1 MRTVHEPEPPRASAT
16 NGNSTDSATGQPK
29 KGPKIRLVSAKA
41 KAEAAQAAE
50 TKDERDDED
59 DDDDEEDDAV
69 ANDNI
74 KYIPAH
80 HPVTGQPGFMITYPD
95 DIIFTQWESEIP
107 ADSLMRLLRRQIAW
121 AHRDAEQIKAEC
133 EQLEDLHQDEW
144 TRKELLL
151 DALMERQLA
160 AGLKEDTVEATLA
173 STMQKDLA
181 NAEDV
186 RGVAWTGEKPVWAG
200 SLRPRRSEAE
210 QEGAKEQASERRD
223 DMMAVGALMGLSAG

>member
-1 MRTVHEPEPPRASAT
+1 MRTVHEPEPPRPSAT
-16 NGNSTDSATGQPK
+16 NANPTDSATGQPK

-50 TKDERDDED
+50 LKDERDEDE
-59 DDDDEEDDAV
+59 DDEEDDPL

-80 HPVTGQPGFMITYPD
+80 HPITGQPGFMITYPD
-95 DIIFTQWESEIP
+95 DINFTQWESEIP

-133 EQLEDLHQDEW
+133 EQLEALHQDEW

-173 STMQKDLA
+173 ATMQKDLA
-181 NAEDV
+181 DVEDV

-200 SLRPRRSEAE
+200 SLRPRKAEAE
-210 QEGAKEQASERRD
+210 QEGGKEQTSERGD